1 MRERK
6 THFKR
11 LFNFTVR
18 IIHPLI
24 KYVDSSVGFAKEST
38 PSMRGKKTLLE
49 KLFTLT
55 ARTTLSLT
63 IDMSFTIKIMIL
75 STHLTFLKRKDPIF
89 YKRKEDSSHKNEEFL
104 LLRSRA
110 SKAFIYIH

>member
-55 ARTTLSLT
+55 AKTTLSLT
-63 IDMSFTIKIMIL
+63 IDMSFTIKLMIL
-75 STHLTFLKRKDPIF
+75 STHLTFFKRKDHIF
-89 YKRKEDSSHKNEEFL
+89 YKRKEDSSHKSE
-104 LLRSRA
+104 
-110 SKAFIYIH
+110 